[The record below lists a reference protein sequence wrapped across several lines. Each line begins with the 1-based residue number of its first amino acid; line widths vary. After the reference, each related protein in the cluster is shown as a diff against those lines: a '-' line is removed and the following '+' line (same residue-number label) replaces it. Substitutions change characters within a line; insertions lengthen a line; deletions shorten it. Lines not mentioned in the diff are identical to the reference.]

1 MFCIKCGK
9 ELEDGYTFCPNCG
22 TPQQNNVVS
31 QTEKTSKQTESIT
44 INKSILKKGILIA
57 VVVIILICVVFTIS
71 SLSSGKENVGTQ
83 NTTSAVSK
91 QKTVEVVGKWKDEDS
106 TVVFTLDKDNT
117 GEMVSGGWAIKFT
130 WEYNKSTRA
139 LTLDFDMLDLPGK
152 LTYNSKDDTLVF
164 TDGSVLT
171 RVS

>member
-9 ELEDGYTFCPNCG
+9 ELEYGYTFCPNCG

-31 QTEKTSKQTESIT
+31 QTKKTSKQTESIT
-44 INKSILKKGILIA
+44 IYKSILKKGILIA
-57 VVVIILICVVFTIS
+57 VVAIILICVVLAIS
-71 SLSSGKENVGTQ
+71 SLSSGKE
-83 NTTSAVSK
+83 
-91 QKTVEVVGKWKDEDS
+91 EVVGKWKDEDS

-117 GEMVSGGWAIKFT
+117 GEIASGSFSIKFT
-130 WEYNKSTRA
+130 WEYNKSNRA
-139 LTLDFDMLDLPGK
+139 LTLDFDMLDSLGK

-164 TDGSVLT
+164 TDGTVLT